1 MFFQPSDPCFLGNK
15 DYPGNGLGTHTVEG
29 SSVKCQERCQ
39 QTDGCGA
46 FSYATGT
53 YDGVHGKRIRQRCF
67 LKIKGTLPELTDQ
80 ENVISGPKHCLSKS

>member
-1 MFFQPSDPCFLGNK
+1 M
-15 DYPGNGLGTHTVEG
+15 EG

-67 LKIKGTLPELTDQ
+67 LKIKGVTLDSVDQ
-80 ENVISGPKHCLSKS
+80 ENVVSGPRDCPSKCYTAASVIFLFQIKSLQIY